1 MAGTCG
7 FIYSIYLSKNMFSS
21 SKPKPNTKKKSKKSL
36 FKRVMAW
43 LHLWLGLASGII
55 VVIVSL
61 TGCIYVFEN
70 EIKDFI
76 EDWRFVEPQE
86 KAFLLPSQLV
96 TIADKKMKDK
106 HAASVTFGEKD
117 DAAIVGYFVEKK
129 EDNEKGRGEKGEHK
143 KGERK
148 GRKNDIAENK
158 GEKGEVKSQ
167 GKPSE
172 KAKEKKGEKPKKG
185 RRQGTFISVYMN
197 PYTGEILNVK
207 TFSRGDSPDF
217 FRWILNGH
225 RALWLPYDIGRPIVG
240 VAVLIFV
247 VLLISGIVLWWP
259 TKWIKSIIDKSF
271 KIKWDASFK
280 RVNYDFHNVLGF
292 YSCIFLFF
300 IAVTGLVWSFG
311 WWSKSLYW
319 VTSGGKP
326 LTENRESPK
335 SDTTNIKA
343 FDITTADKVLLKMQK
358 ENPQASGI
366 LISIPSKP
374 ADPIG
379 AFVYKQ
385 KNTFYNMDRYSFDQQ
400 SLKEISIKTP
410 FSGKYID
417 ANIPDKIRRMNYD
430 IHVGSVLGLT
440 GKFIAFF
447 ASLISATLPITGF
460 IIWWGKQKFG
470 KKKPAAKPKVA
481 AKAVP
486 VAKKNIAEQEVTA

>member
-1 MAGTCG
+1 
-7 FIYSIYLSKNMFSS
+7 MFSS

-43 LHLWLGLASGII
+43 LHLWLGMASGII

-76 EDWRFVEPQE
+76 EDWRFVKPQE

-106 HAASVTFGEKD
+106 HATSVTFGGKD
-117 DAAIVGYFVEKK
+117 EAAIVGYFVEKK
-129 EDNEKGRGEKGEHK
+129 EEGRKGRGERAERKRDDKRKNFAKNESVKAKSDLKAQPNEKGKEKGK
-143 KGERK
+143 KGK
-148 GRKNDIAENK
+148 G
-158 GEKGEVKSQ
+158 
-167 GKPSE
+167 
-172 KAKEKKGEKPKKG
+172 G
-185 RRQGTFISVYMN
+185 RRSGTFISVYMN

-207 TFSRGDSPDF
+207 TFSRGESPDF

-247 VLLISGIVLWWP
+247 FLLISGIVLWWP

-280 RVNYDFHNVLGF
+280 RVNYDLHNVFGF

-319 VTSGGKP
+319 VTSGGTP
-326 LTENRESPK
+326 LVENRESPK
-335 SDTTNIKA
+335 SDTTIVKA
-343 FDITTADKVLLKMQK
+343 FNITTADKVLLNIKK
-358 ENPQASGI
+358 ENPQAAGI
-366 LISIPSKP
+366 MISIPSKP

-385 KNTFYNMDRYSFDQQ
+385 RHTFYNMDRYSFDQQ
-400 SLKEISIKTP
+400 TLKEISIKTP
-410 FSGKYID
+410 FSGKYIE

-440 GKFIAFF
+440 GKIIAFL
-447 ASLISATLPITGF
+447 ASLISASLPITGF

-470 KKKPAAKPKVA
+470 KKKAPAAKPKVA
-481 AKAVP
+481 SKIITAPKLKSNA
-486 VAKKNIAEQEVTA
+486 AQEVSA

>member
-1 MAGTCG
+1 
-7 FIYSIYLSKNMFSS
+7 MFSS
-21 SKPKPNTKKKSKKSL
+21 SKPNNKKKSKKSL
-36 FKRVMAW
+36 FKRIMAW

-76 EDWRFVEPQE
+76 EDWRFVKPQKE
-86 KAFLLPSQLV
+86 AFLLPSQLV
-96 TIADKKMKDK
+96 SIADKKMKDK
-106 HAASVTFGEKD
+106 KATSVTFGAKD
-117 DAAIVGYFVEKK
+117 EAAIVGYFVEKK
-129 EDNEKGRGEKGEHK
+129 EEGEKGERGEK
-143 KGERK
+143 RGERK
-148 GRKNDIAENK
+148 KDFAKNGNGK
-158 GEKGEVKSQ
+158 GKFAEKGK
-167 GKPSE
+167 GKG
-172 KAKEKKGEKPKKG
+172 KGEKPKGG
-185 RRQGTFISVYMN
+185 RRSGTFISVYMN

-207 TFSRGDSPDF
+207 SVSRSDSPDF

-280 RVNYDFHNVLGF
+280 RVNYDMHNVLGF

-300 IAVTGLVWSFG
+300 ISVTGLVWSFG

-335 SDTTNIKA
+335 SDTTNVKE
-343 FDITTADKVLLKMQK
+343 FNITTADKVLLNLRK

-366 LISIPSKP
+366 LISIPAKP

-385 KNTFYNMDRYSFDQQ
+385 KNTYYNMDRYSYDQQ

-410 FSGKYID
+410 FSGKYIE

-447 ASLISATLPITGF
+447 ASLISASLPITGF
-460 IIWWGKQKFG
+460 IVWWGKQKFG
-470 KKKPAAKPKVA
+470 KKKPAAQPKTA
-481 AKAVP
+481 SKAIPVP
-486 VAKKNIAEQEVTA
+486 KLKNTAEQEVTA

>member
-1 MAGTCG
+1 
-7 FIYSIYLSKNMFSS
+7 
-21 SKPKPNTKKKSKKSL
+21 
-36 FKRVMAW
+36 MAW

-76 EDWRFVEPQE
+76 EDWRFVKPQE

-96 TIADKKMKDK
+96 TIADNKMKDK
-106 HAASVTFGEKD
+106 KATSVTFGAKD
-117 DAAIVGYFVEKK
+117 EAAIVGYFVEKK
-129 EDNEKGRGEKGEHK
+129 DNAERGGKEENK
-143 KGERK
+143 KGER
-148 GRKNDIAENK
+148 RKDFAKNESKNEKSEVKAQKN
-158 GEKGEVKSQ
+158 EKGK
-167 GKPSE
+167 GKGKDE
-172 KAKEKKGEKPKKG
+172 KRKGG

-197 PYTGEILNVK
+197 PYTGDILNIKSV
-207 TFSRGDSPDF
+207 SRSDSPDF

-280 RVNYDFHNVLGF
+280 RVNYDMHNVFGF

-326 LTENRESPK
+326 LVENRESPK
-335 SDTTNIKA
+335 SDTTHIAVFN
-343 FDITTADKVLLKMQK
+343 ITTADKVLLNLRK
-358 ENPQASGI
+358 ENPQAAGI
-366 LISIPSKP
+366 LISIPAKP

-385 KNTFYNMDRYSFDQQ
+385 RHTFYNMDRYSFDQQ

-410 FSGKYID
+410 FSGKYVE

-440 GKFIAFF
+440 GKIIAFL
-447 ASLISATLPITGF
+447 ASLISASLPITGF

-470 KKKPAAKPKVA
+470 KKKTAAKPKVTT
-481 AKAVP
+481 KAIP
-486 VAKKNIAEQEVTA
+486 VSKLKRIAEQEVTA

>member
-1 MAGTCG
+1 
-7 FIYSIYLSKNMFSS
+7 MFSS
-21 SKPKPNTKKKSKKSL
+21 SKPKPNNNKKKSKKSL

-43 LHLWLGLASGII
+43 LHLWLGLASGVI

-76 EDWRFVEPQE
+76 EDWRFVKPQE

-96 TIADKKMKDK
+96 SIADKKMKDK
-106 HAASVTFGEKD
+106 KATSVTFGEKD
-117 DAAIVGYFVEKK
+117 EAAIVGYFVEKK
-129 EDNEKGRGEKGEHK
+129 EEGERGGRGEKGEHK
-143 KGERK
+143 RGERK
-148 GRKNDIAENK
+148 KDFAKNEGEKAKSDLK
-158 GEKGEVKSQ
+158 TQGKPGEKGK
-167 GKPSE
+167 GKGKGKDE
-172 KAKEKKGEKPKKG
+172 KRKGG
-185 RRQGTFISVYMN
+185 RRSGTFISVYMN

-280 RVNYDFHNVLGF
+280 RVNYDMHNVFGF

-335 SDTTNIKA
+335 SDTTNIVA
-343 FDITTADKVLLKMQK
+343 FNITTADKVLLKLRK

-366 LISIPSKP
+366 LVNIPGKP
-374 ADPIG
+374 SDPIG

-385 KNTFYNMDRYSFDQQ
+385 KNTYYNMDRYSYDQQ

-410 FSGKYID
+410 FSGKYIE

-440 GKFIAFF
+440 GKIIAFF

-460 IIWWGKQKFG
+460 IIWWGKQKWG

-481 AKAVP
+481 SKAIPVP
-486 VAKKNIAEQEVTA
+486 KLKNTAEQEVTA

>member
-1 MAGTCG
+1 
-7 FIYSIYLSKNMFSS
+7 MFSS
-21 SKPKPNTKKKSKKSL
+21 SKPKPTTKKKSKKSL

-96 TIADKKMKDK
+96 TIADKTMKGN
-106 HAASVTFGEKD
+106 HATSVTFGSKD
-117 DAAIVGYFVEKK
+117 EAAIVGYFIEKK
-129 EDNEKGRGEKGEHK
+129 GDKDKGGKDGNRKGEGKGNRK
-143 KGERK
+143 K
-148 GRKNDIAENK
+148 DIAENK
-158 GEKGEVKSQ
+158 SERGKAALKSQ
-167 GKPSE
+167 GKG
-172 KAKEKKGEKPKKG
+172 KGKDKKEKPRK
-185 RRQGTFISVYMN
+185 RRSGVFTSIYMN

-207 TFSRGDSPDF
+207 SFSRGDSPDF

-240 VAVLIFV
+240 VAVIIFLI
-247 VLLISGIVLWWP
+247 LLISGIVLWWP

-335 SDTTNIKA
+335 SDTTNIKT
-343 FDITTADKVLLKMQK
+343 FNITTADKVLLKMRK

-385 KNTFYNMDRYSFDQQ
+385 KNTYYNMDRYNFDQQ

-410 FSGKYID
+410 FSGKYIE

-470 KKKPAAKPKVA
+470 KKKPAVKPKA
-481 AKAVP
+481 AVKAVP
-486 VAKKNIAEQEVTA
+486 VPKKNIAEQEVTA

>member
-1 MAGTCG
+1 
-7 FIYSIYLSKNMFSS
+7 MFSS
-21 SKPKPNTKKKSKKSL
+21 SKPNNKKKSKKSL
-36 FKRVMAW
+36 FKRIMAW

-76 EDWRFVEPQE
+76 EDWRFVKPQE

-96 TIADKKMKDK
+96 SIADKKMKDK
-106 HAASVTFGEKD
+106 KATSVTFGAKD
-117 DAAIVGYFVEKK
+117 EAAIVGYFVEKK
-129 EDNEKGRGEKGEHK
+129 EEGERGERKKDLAQNKEKAKSELRPQGKPNEKG
-143 KGERK
+143 
-148 GRKNDIAENK
+148 
-158 GEKGEVKSQ
+158 
-167 GKPSE
+167 
-172 KAKEKKGEKPKKG
+172 KEKKGKGG
-185 RRQGTFISVYMN
+185 RRNGTFISVYMN
-197 PYTGEILNVK
+197 PYTGEVLNVK

-280 RVNYDFHNVLGF
+280 RVNYDMHNVLGF

-335 SDTTNIKA
+335 SDTTNVVA
-343 FDITTADKVLLKMQK
+343 FNITTADKVLLNLRK
-358 ENPQASGI
+358 ENPQAAGI
-366 LISIPSKP
+366 MISIPGKP

-385 KNTFYNMDRYSFDQQ
+385 KHTFYNMDRYSFDQQ

-410 FSGKYID
+410 FSGKYIE

-440 GKFIAFF
+440 GKIIAFL
-447 ASLISATLPITGF
+447 ASLISGSLPITGF

-470 KKKPAAKPKVA
+470 KKKPAAKPKGA
-481 AKAVP
+481 TKAIP
-486 VAKKNIAEQEVTA
+486 VSKLKNTAEQEVTA

>member
-1 MAGTCG
+1 
-7 FIYSIYLSKNMFSS
+7 MFSS
-21 SKPKPNTKKKSKKSL
+21 SKSKPNNKKKSKTSL
-36 FKRVMAW
+36 FKRIMAW

-76 EDWRFVEPQE
+76 EDWRFVKPQE
-86 KAFLLPSQLV
+86 KAFMLPSQLV

-106 HAASVTFGEKD
+106 KAASVTFGGKD
-117 DAAIVGYFVEKK
+117 EAAIVGYFVEKK
-129 EDNEKGRGEKGEHK
+129 EESGKGEDKRGEHKRGEKK
-143 KGERK
+143 KDLAQNAK
-148 GRKNDIAENK
+148 K
-158 GEKGEVKSQ
+158 EKGK
-167 GKPSE
+167 
-172 KAKEKKGEKPKKG
+172 EKPKG
-185 RRQGTFISVYMN
+185 RRKGTFISVYMN

-207 TFSRGDSPDF
+207 SFSRGESPDF

-225 RALWLPYDIGRPIVG
+225 RALWLPYEIGRPIVG
-240 VAVLIFV
+240 VAVLIFL

-271 KIKWDASFK
+271 KIKWNASFK
-280 RVNYDFHNVLGF
+280 RVNYDMHNVFGF

-319 VTSGGKP
+319 ITSGGKP
-326 LTENRESPK
+326 LIENRESPK
-335 SDTTNIKA
+335 SDTTNIKV
-343 FDITTADKVLLKMQK
+343 FNISTADKVLLKMRK

-366 LISIPSKP
+366 LISIPAKP

-385 KNTFYNMDRYSFDQQ
+385 KNTYYNMDRYSFDQQ
-400 SLKEISIKTP
+400 TLKEISIKTP
-410 FSGKYID
+410 FSGKYIE

-430 IHVGSVLGLT
+430 IHVGSILGLT
-440 GKFIAFF
+440 GKIIAFL
-447 ASLISATLPITGF
+447 ASLISASLPITGF

-470 KKKPAAKPKVA
+470 KKAPAAKPKA
-481 AKAVP
+481 ASKAVP
-486 VAKKNIAEQEVTA
+486 AAKLKNTASEVIA

>member
-1 MAGTCG
+1 
-7 FIYSIYLSKNMFSS
+7 MFSS
-21 SKPKPNTKKKSKKSL
+21 SKPNNKKKSKKSL
-36 FKRVMAW
+36 FKRIMAW

-76 EDWRFVEPQE
+76 EDWRFVKPQKE
-86 KAFLLPSQLV
+86 AFLLPSQLV
-96 TIADKKMKDK
+96 SIADKKMKDK
-106 HAASVTFGEKD
+106 KATSVTFGAKD
-117 DAAIVGYFVEKK
+117 EAAIVGYFVEKK
-129 EDNEKGRGEKGEHK
+129 DNGERGDKEENK
-143 KGERK
+143 KGER
-148 GRKNDIAENK
+148 RKDFAKNESKNEKSEVKAQKN
-158 GEKGEVKSQ
+158 EKGK
-167 GKPSE
+167 GKGKDE
-172 KAKEKKGEKPKKG
+172 KRKGG

-197 PYTGEILNVK
+197 PYTGDILNIKSV
-207 TFSRGDSPDF
+207 SRSDSPDF

-280 RVNYDFHNVLGF
+280 RVNYDMHNVFGF

-300 IAVTGLVWSFG
+300 IAITGLVWSFG

-326 LTENRESPK
+326 LTESRESPK
-335 SDTTNIKA
+335 SDTTNVKT
-343 FDITTADKVLLKMQK
+343 FNITTADKVLLNLRK
-358 ENPQASGI
+358 ENPQAAGI
-366 LISIPSKP
+366 MISIPGKP

-385 KNTFYNMDRYSFDQQ
+385 RHTFYNMDRYSFDQQ

-410 FSGKYID
+410 FSGKYIE

-440 GKFIAFF
+440 GKIIAFL
-447 ASLISATLPITGF
+447 ASLISASLPITGF

-481 AKAVP
+481 SKAIPVP
-486 VAKKNIAEQEVTA
+486 KLKNTAEQEITA

>member
-1 MAGTCG
+1 
-7 FIYSIYLSKNMFSS
+7 MFSS

-36 FKRVMAW
+36 FKRIMAW

-76 EDWRFVEPQE
+76 EDWRFVKPQE

-96 TIADKKMKDK
+96 TLADKTMKGN
-106 HAASVTFGEKD
+106 HATSVTFGEKD
-117 DAAIVGYFVEKK
+117 EAAIVGYFVEKK
-129 EDNEKGRGEKGEHK
+129 EDKDGKGEHK
-143 KGERK
+143 RGEGKGKGNRK
-148 GRKNDIAENK
+148 MDFAKNENPK
-158 GEKGEVKSQ
+158 EKSELKTQEKGKD
-167 GKPSE
+167 K
-172 KAKEKKGEKPKKG
+172 KKEEKPRK
-185 RRQGTFISVYMN
+185 RRNGVFTSIYMN

-240 VAVLIFV
+240 VAVIIFV
-247 VLLISGIVLWWP
+247 ILLISGIVLWWP

-343 FDITTADKVLLKMQK
+343 FNITTADKVLLKMRK

-379 AFVYKQ
+379 AFIYKQ
-385 KNTFYNMDRYSFDQQ
+385 KNTYYNMDRYNFDQQ
-400 SLKEISIKTP
+400 TLKEISIKTP
-410 FSGKYID
+410 FSGKYIE

-470 KKKPAAKPKVA
+470 KKKPAAKPKIA
-481 AKAVP
+481 AKAIP
-486 VAKKNIAEQEVTA
+486 IAKKNIAEQEVPA

>member
-1 MAGTCG
+1 
-7 FIYSIYLSKNMFSS
+7 MFSS

-61 TGCIYVFEN
+61 TGCIYVFES

-76 EDWRFVEPQE
+76 EDWRFVQPQE

-96 TIADKKMKDK
+96 KIADNKMKDK
-106 HAASVTFGEKD
+106 KATSVTFGAKD
-117 DAAIVGYFVEKK
+117 EAAIVGYFVEKK
-129 EDNEKGRGEKGEHK
+129 EEGEKGRGEKKEEHK
-143 KGERK
+143 KGDKRK
-148 GRKNDIAENK
+148 DIAKNENKSEKSELKSQANEVAKKGKGK
-158 GEKGEVKSQ
+158 GEKSK
-167 GKPSE
+167 GK
-172 KAKEKKGEKPKKG
+172 GG
-185 RRQGTFISVYMN
+185 RRSGTFISVYMN
-197 PYTGEILNVK
+197 PYTGDILNVK
-207 TFSRGDSPDF
+207 SVSRSDSPDF

-280 RVNYDFHNVLGF
+280 RVNYDLHNVFGF

-300 IAVTGLVWSFG
+300 ISVTGLVWSFG

-326 LTENRESPK
+326 LVESRESPK
-335 SDTTNIKA
+335 SDTTIIKE
-343 FDITTADKVLLKMQK
+343 FNITTADKVLLNIRK
-358 ENPQASGI
+358 ENPQAAGI
-366 LISIPSKP
+366 LISIPGKP

-379 AFVYKQ
+379 AFVYKR
-385 KNTFYNMDRYSFDQQ
+385 KHTYYNMDRYSFDQQ
-400 SLKEISIKTP
+400 TLKEISIKTP
-410 FSGKYID
+410 FSGKYIE

-447 ASLISATLPITGF
+447 ASLISASLPITGF

-470 KKKPAAKPKVA
+470 KKKAPAAKPKVA
-481 AKAVP
+481 SKAIPVP
-486 VAKKNIAEQEVTA
+486 KLKNSAEQEVTA

>member
-1 MAGTCG
+1 
-7 FIYSIYLSKNMFSS
+7 MFSS
-21 SKPKPNTKKKSKKSL
+21 SKPNNKKKSKKSL
-36 FKRVMAW
+36 FKRIMAW

-76 EDWRFVEPQE
+76 EDWRFVKPQE

-96 TIADKKMKDK
+96 TIADNKMKDK
-106 HAASVTFGEKD
+106 KATSVTFGAKD
-117 DAAIVGYFVEKK
+117 EAAIVGYFVEKK
-129 EDNEKGRGEKGEHK
+129 DNAERGGKEENK
-143 KGERK
+143 KGER
-148 GRKNDIAENK
+148 RKDFAKNESKNEKSEVKAQKN
-158 GEKGEVKSQ
+158 EKGK
-167 GKPSE
+167 GKGKDE
-172 KAKEKKGEKPKKG
+172 KRKGG

-197 PYTGEILNVK
+197 PYTGDILNIKSV
-207 TFSRGDSPDF
+207 SRSDSPDF

-280 RVNYDFHNVLGF
+280 RVNYDMHNVFGF

-326 LTENRESPK
+326 LVENRESPK
-335 SDTTNIKA
+335 SDTTHIAVFN
-343 FDITTADKVLLKMQK
+343 ITTADKVLLNLRK
-358 ENPQASGI
+358 ENPQAAGI
-366 LISIPSKP
+366 LISIPAKP

-385 KNTFYNMDRYSFDQQ
+385 RHTFYNMDRYSFDQQ

-410 FSGKYID
+410 FSGKYVE

-440 GKFIAFF
+440 GKIIAFL
-447 ASLISATLPITGF
+447 ASLISASLPITGF

-470 KKKPAAKPKVA
+470 KKKTAAKPKVTT
-481 AKAVP
+481 KAIP
-486 VAKKNIAEQEVTA
+486 VSKLKRIAEQEVTA

>member
-1 MAGTCG
+1 
-7 FIYSIYLSKNMFSS
+7 MFSF
-21 SKPKPNTKKKSKKSL
+21 SKSNTNKKKSKKSL
-36 FKRVMAW
+36 FKRIMAW

-96 TIADKKMKDK
+96 TIADKTMKGN
-106 HAASVTFGEKD
+106 HATSVTFGSKE
-117 DAAIVGYFVEKK
+117 DAAIVGYFIEKK
-129 EDNEKGRGEKGEHK
+129 ERKDEKGEHK
-143 KGERK
+143 REGKKGSL
-148 GRKNDIAENK
+148 KNDKAKNGSEKGKSDLKQQGKGKPK
-158 GEKGEVKSQ
+158 GEKE
-167 GKPSE
+167 
-172 KAKEKKGEKPKKG
+172 EKPRK
-185 RRQGTFISVYMN
+185 RRSGVFTSIYMN

-207 TFSRGDSPDF
+207 SFSRGESPDF

-225 RALWLPYDIGRPIVG
+225 RALWLPYNIGRPIVG
-240 VAVLIFV
+240 VAVIIFV
-247 VLLISGIVLWWP
+247 ILLISGIVLWWP
-259 TKWIKSIIDKSF
+259 TKWIKSIINKSF
-271 KIKWDASFK
+271 KIKTDASFK
-280 RVNYDFHNVLGF
+280 RVNYDLHNVLGF

-300 IAVTGLVWSFG
+300 IAVTGLVWSFD

-326 LTENRESPK
+326 LVESRESPK
-335 SDTTNIKA
+335 SDTTNVRT
-343 FDITTADKVLLKMQK
+343 FNLTTADKVLLKMNK
-358 ENPQASGI
+358 ENPQAAGI
-366 LISIPSKP
+366 LISIPAKP

-385 KNTFYNMDRYSFDQQ
+385 KNTYYNMDRYNFDQQ
-400 SLKEISIKTP
+400 TLKEISIKST

-440 GKFIAFF
+440 GKIIAFF
-447 ASLISATLPITGF
+447 ASLISASLPITGF
-460 IIWWGKQKFG
+460 LIWWGKQKFG
-470 KKKPAAKPKVA
+470 KKPASSPKVA
-481 AKAVP
+481 TKAIPITKSKQVLEKELS
-486 VAKKNIAEQEVTA
+486 V

>member
-1 MAGTCG
+1 
-7 FIYSIYLSKNMFSS
+7 MFSS
-21 SKPKPNTKKKSKKSL
+21 SKPNNKKKSKKSL
-36 FKRVMAW
+36 FKRIMAW

-70 EIKDFI
+70 EIKDCI
-76 EDWRFVEPQE
+76 EDWRFVKPQKE
-86 KAFLLPSQLV
+86 AFLLPSQLV
-96 TIADKKMKDK
+96 SIADKKMKDK
-106 HAASVTFGEKD
+106 KATSVTFGGKD
-117 DAAIVGYFVEKK
+117 EAAIVGYFVEKK
-129 EDNEKGRGEKGEHK
+129 EESEKGDRGEKGEHK
-143 KGERK
+143 KARK
-148 GRKNDIAENK
+148 DVANNQNAKGKSELKAQSNEKEKGKGKGK
-158 GEKGEVKSQ
+158 GEKR
-167 GKPSE
+167 
-172 KAKEKKGEKPKKG
+172 KGG

-197 PYTGEILNVK
+197 PYTGDILHVK
-207 TFSRGDSPDF
+207 TFTRGESPDF

-280 RVNYDFHNVLGF
+280 RVNYDMHNVFGF

-326 LTENRESPK
+326 LVENRESPK
-335 SDTTNIKA
+335 SDTTHVTA
-343 FDITTADKVLLKMQK
+343 FNITTADRVLMNLKK
-358 ENPQASGI
+358 ENPQAAGI
-366 LISIPSKP
+366 MISIPAKP

-385 KNTFYNMDRYSFDQQ
+385 RHTFYNMDRYSFDQQ
-400 SLKEISIKTP
+400 TLKEISIKTP
-410 FSGKYID
+410 FSGKYIE

-440 GKFIAFF
+440 GKIIAFL
-447 ASLISATLPITGF
+447 ASLISASLPITGF

-470 KKKPAAKPKVA
+470 KKKPAAKSKVATKAISVPKV
-481 AKAVP
+481 
-486 VAKKNIAEQEVTA
+486 KNTTEQEVAV

>member
-1 MAGTCG
+1 
-7 FIYSIYLSKNMFSS
+7 MFSF
-21 SKPKPNTKKKSKKSL
+21 SKPKPKITKKKSKKSL

-70 EIKDFI
+70 EIRDFI
-76 EDWRFVEPQE
+76 EDWRFVKPQE

-96 TIADKKMKDK
+96 SIADNKMKDK
-106 HAASVTFGEKD
+106 KATSVTFGAKD
-117 DAAIVGYFVEKK
+117 EAAIVGYFVEKK
-129 EDNEKGRGEKGEHK
+129 EDGEKGANKKGEHK
-143 KGERK
+143 KEGKKEFSKINGEK
-148 GRKNDIAENK
+148 GKGKGK
-158 GEKGEVKSQ
+158 GEKRKD
-167 GKPSE
+167 
-172 KAKEKKGEKPKKG
+172 G
-185 RRQGTFISVYMN
+185 RRSGTFISVYMN
-197 PYTGEILNVK
+197 PYSGEILNVK
-207 TFSRGDSPDF
+207 TFSRGESPDF

-240 VAVLIFV
+240 IAVLIFL

-259 TKWIKSIIDKSF
+259 TKWIKSIINKSF

-280 RVNYDFHNVLGF
+280 RVNYDLHNVLGF

-319 VTSGGKP
+319 VTSGGTP

-335 SDTTNIKA
+335 SDTTNVKA
-343 FDITTADKVLLKMQK
+343 FNITTADKVLLNLRK

-385 KNTFYNMDRYSFDQQ
+385 RYTYYNMDRYTFDQQ

-410 FSGKYID
+410 FSGKYIE

-440 GKFIAFF
+440 GKIIAFL
-447 ASLISATLPITGF
+447 ASLISASLPITGF

-470 KKKPAAKPKVA
+470 KKKAPAAKPKVA
-481 AKAVP
+481 SKAVP
-486 VAKKNIAEQEVTA
+486 VSKLKTNAEQEVTA

>member
-1 MAGTCG
+1 
-7 FIYSIYLSKNMFSS
+7 MFSS

-76 EDWRFVEPQE
+76 EDWRYVKPQE

-96 TIADKKMKDK
+96 TIADKTMKGN
-106 HAASVTFGEKD
+106 HATSVTFGSKD
-117 DAAIVGYFVEKK
+117 EAAIVGYFIEKK
-129 EDNEKGRGEKGEHK
+129 EDKEKGGKGEHKRGGEKGE
-143 KGERK
+143 KGKSDLKVQGK
-148 GRKNDIAENK
+148 GKEKDKEK
-158 GEKGEVKSQ
+158 EKGK
-167 GKPSE
+167 GK
-172 KAKEKKGEKPKKG
+172 KEEKPRK
-185 RRQGTFISVYMN
+185 RRNGVFTSIYMN

-207 TFSRGDSPDF
+207 SFSRGDSPDF

-240 VAVLIFV
+240 VAVIIFV
-247 VLLISGIVLWWP
+247 ILLISGIVLWWP
-259 TKWIKSIIDKSF
+259 TKWIKSIINKSF
-271 KIKWDASFK
+271 KIKMDASFK
-280 RVNYDFHNVLGF
+280 RVNYDLHNVLGF

-326 LTENRESPK
+326 LVESRESPK
-335 SDTTNIKA
+335 SDTTNIKT
-343 FDITTADKVLLKMQK
+343 FNITTADRVLLKMKK
-358 ENPQASGI
+358 ENPEAAGI
-366 LISIPSKP
+366 LISIPAKP

-379 AFVYKQ
+379 AFIYKQ
-385 KNTFYNMDRYSFDQQ
+385 RNTYYNMDRYNFDQQ
-400 SLKEISIKTP
+400 TLKEISIKSP
-410 FSGKYID
+410 FSGRYID

-440 GKFIAFF
+440 GKIIAFL
-447 ASLISATLPITGF
+447 ASLISASLPITGF

-470 KKKPAAKPKVA
+470 KKSPAAKPKIT
-481 AKAVP
+481 AKATP
-486 VAKKNIAEQEVTA
+486 APKQNIAEEVTA

>member
-1 MAGTCG
+1 
-7 FIYSIYLSKNMFSS
+7 
-21 SKPKPNTKKKSKKSL
+21 
-36 FKRVMAW
+36 MAW

-61 TGCIYVFEN
+61 TGCIYVFEH

-76 EDWRFVEPQE
+76 EDWRFVKPQQKE
-86 KAFLLPSQLV
+86 FLLPSQLV
-96 TIADKKMKDK
+96 AIADKKMKDK
-106 HAASVTFGEKD
+106 KATSVTFGAKD
-117 DAAIVGYFVEKK
+117 EAAIVGYFVEKK
-129 EDNEKGRGEKGEHK
+129 EEGEKAEHKRGDKRKDIAKNEGEKGKSELKSQPNEKGKERSKG
-143 KGERK
+143 
-148 GRKNDIAENK
+148 K
-158 GEKGEVKSQ
+158 GEKG
-167 GKPSE
+167 
-172 KAKEKKGEKPKKG
+172 KKGKGG
-185 RRQGTFISVYMN
+185 RRNGTFISVYMN
-197 PYTGEILNVK
+197 PYTGDILNVK
-207 TFSRGDSPDF
+207 TFSRGESPDF

-280 RVNYDFHNVLGF
+280 RVNYDLHNVLGF

-319 VTSGGKP
+319 VTSGGTP
-326 LTENRESPK
+326 LVENRESPK
-335 SDTTNIKA
+335 SDTTHVKE
-343 FDITTADKVLLKMQK
+343 FKITTADKVLLNIKK
-358 ENPQASGI
+358 ENPQAAGI
-366 LISIPSKP
+366 MISIPGKP

-385 KNTFYNMDRYSFDQQ
+385 KNTYYNMDRYSFDQQ
-400 SLKEISIKTP
+400 SLNEISIKTP
-410 FSGKYID
+410 FSGKYIE

-440 GKFIAFF
+440 GKIIAFL
-447 ASLISATLPITGF
+447 ASLISASLPITGF

-470 KKKPAAKPKVA
+470 KKKAPAARPKVA
-481 AKAVP
+481 SKTILVS
-486 VAKKNIAEQEVTA
+486 KLKSNAEQEVTA

>member
-1 MAGTCG
+1 
-7 FIYSIYLSKNMFSS
+7 
-21 SKPKPNTKKKSKKSL
+21 
-36 FKRVMAW
+36 MAW

-70 EIKDFI
+70 EIRDFI
-76 EDWRFVEPQE
+76 EDWRFVKPQE

-96 TIADKKMKDK
+96 TIADNKMKDK
-106 HAASVTFGEKD
+106 KATSVTFGAKD
-117 DAAIVGYFVEKK
+117 EAAIVGYFVEKK
-129 EDNEKGRGEKGEHK
+129 ENGERGSKEENK
-143 KGERK
+143 KGER
-148 GRKNDIAENK
+148 RKDFAKNESKSEKSEVKVQKN
-158 GEKGEVKSQ
+158 EKGK
-167 GKPSE
+167 GKGKRKDE
-172 KAKEKKGEKPKKG
+172 KRKGG

-197 PYTGEILNVK
+197 PYTGDILNIKSV
-207 TFSRGDSPDF
+207 SRSDSPDF

-280 RVNYDFHNVLGF
+280 RVNYDMHNVFGF

-326 LTENRESPK
+326 LVENRESPK
-335 SDTTNIKA
+335 SDTTHVKA
-343 FDITTADKVLLKMQK
+343 FNITTADKVLLNLRK
-358 ENPQASGI
+358 ENPQAAGI
-366 LISIPSKP
+366 MISIPAKP

-385 KNTFYNMDRYSFDQQ
+385 KHTFYNMDRYSFDQQ
-400 SLKEISIKTP
+400 TLKEISIKTP
-410 FSGKYID
+410 FSGKYVE

-430 IHVGSVLGLT
+430 IHVGRVLGLT
-440 GKFIAFF
+440 GKIIAFL
-447 ASLISATLPITGF
+447 ASLISASLPITGF

-470 KKKPAAKPKVA
+470 KKKPAAKTKVA
-481 AKAVP
+481 TKAIP
-486 VAKKNIAEQEVTA
+486 VSKLKNIAEQEVTA